1 MSVESELNRFGKV
14 VVKES
19 RTALTKQKRNVSK
32 DLYNSLKYDVKVSKN
47 SFEMNFYM
55 SDYGQFQDKGV
66 QGKSSSAKAPNS
78 PFKFGKSSGKKKQKG
93 GLSDSIFEWVKARRF
108 QFQDTKKYNKNATG
122 RFMSYKNTA
131 FLISRSIYHKGLKPT
146 KFFSKPF
153 EAAFKRL
160 PDDLVKAYGLQLDKF
175 LANTL
180 K

>member
-1 MSVESELNRFGKV
+1 MSVESELNKFGKV

-19 RTALTKQKRNVSK
+19 RTALTKQRRNVSK
-32 DLYNSLKYDVKVSKN
+32 DLYNSLKYDVKVNKN

-78 PFKFGKSSGKKKQKG
+78 PFKFGSGTGEKG
-93 GLSDSIFEWVKARRF
+93 GLTNGIFEWVKARRF
-108 QFQDTKKYNKNATG
+108 QFRDRKSG

-131 FLISRSIYHKGLKPT
+131 FLISRSIYQKGLKPT

-153 EAAFKRL
+153 ESAFKRL
-160 PDDLVKAYGLQLDKF
+160 PDNLVKAYGLQLDKF

>member
-19 RTALTKQKRNVSK
+19 KTALTKQKRNVSK

-66 QGKSSSAKAPNS
+66 QGKSSNSRAPLS
-78 PFKFGKSSGKKKQKG
+78 PFKFGSGTGKKG
-93 GLSDSIFEWVKARRF
+93 GLTNGIFEWVKARRF
-108 QFQDTKKYNKNATG
+108 QFRDRNTG